1 MERFNNNRNNIFR
14 KYELYELQ
22 FPQFPQHE
30 LSVIIYFNNILII

>member
-22 FPQFPQHE
+22 FPQLQHE
-30 LSVIIYFNNILII
+30 LSVIIYFTNILII